1 MAVKLRPEWIALAVA
16 GALAIGMPIALL
28 LPGKAG
34 KGAAPAPVPA
44 PIGAGSMPEL
54 ARAYERPLFGG
65 TEPAETP
72 ADAPQLAGIVGRLNV
87 DAVALVKASDGTTR
101 TLRIGESVDGW
112 SLASLAIDAA
122 FFTRGAERVRV
133 PLPIGPEAGEAAPVQ
148 AEPGQ

>member
-16 GALAIGMPIALL
+16 GALAIGLPIALL

-34 KGAAPAPVPA
+34 KEATPAPVPA
-44 PIGAGSMPEL
+44 PIGAGSMPVL

-65 TEPAETP
+65 AEPAEAP

-133 PLPIGPEAGEAAPVQ
+133 PLPIGPEEGEGVAAP
-148 AEPGQ
+148 E

>member
-1 MAVKLRPEWIALAVA
+1 MALKPRPEWILLGVAGVFAVA
-16 GALAIGMPIALL
+16 MPIALL

-34 KGAAPAPVPA
+34 KGAAQAPAPA

-54 ARAYERPLFGG
+54 ARVYERPLFGG
-65 TEPAETP
+65 GEAAEAP
-72 ADAPQLAGIVGRLNV
+72 ADAPQLAGIVGRLNI

-133 PLPIGPEAGEAAPVQ
+133 PLPIEPNAGEAAPG
-148 AEPGQ
+148 EPS

>member
-1 MAVKLRPEWIALAVA
+1 MAVKPRPEWIALAVA
-16 GALAIGMPIALL
+16 GAFAICMPIALL

-34 KGAAPAPVPA
+34 KGIAPAPVPA
-44 PIGAGSMPEL
+44 PIGAGSMPVL

-65 TEPAETP
+65 AEPAEAP

-133 PLPIGPEAGEAAPVQ
+133 PLPIGPEEGEAAPGE
-148 AEPGQ
+148 AGQ